1 MPVFQKILIANRGE
15 IALRIAR
22 TCQLMGI
29 ATVAIYSDADRDSLF
44 VNMAE
49 EAVALGGNTAAES
62 YLNIDKIL
70 EIAKRVNADAIHPGY
85 GFLSEN
91 ANFAVACAKKG
102 ITFIGPSPEAIRL
115 LGSKSSAKNLMQQH
129 GVPIIKGYSG
139 SDQTLQRLAYEA
151 AEVGFPLL
159 VKAAAGGGGK
169 GMRIVRTQSELLPAL
184 ESAKR
189 EAIAAFG
196 DDTVLLEQYFEA
208 AKHIEVQ
215 IIGDMHGKMLHLFER
230 ECSVQRRFQKIIEE
244 APSPSINERTR
255 REMCAA
261 AIKAGRAAAYYNAG
275 TVEFL
280 LDKQGDFYF
289 LEVNTRLQVEH
300 PVTEEIT
307 GVDLVRL
314 QIEVAQG
321 MKLGIAQDDI
331 ERFGHAIE
339 ARICAEDPR
348 LDFRPATG
356 KIQLWSEARIP
367 EIRYETGVES
377 NSVISPFYDPMIA
390 KIVASGPNRIE
401 AANRLS
407 KALGEL
413 CILGVV
419 TNRSFLMELLRNPD
433 FQAAEI
439 DTKYID
445 RNLAELSILGST
457 DEETLHEY
465 CIAAVLWRS
474 SQRTL
479 QIPTYLHGLPRGW
492 RNNFYAPQQE
502 AFAVGTEIYTVAYR
516 FKTDTN
522 LEIKVNQL
530 SFDDVFIKETGE
542 NHITLIVNGHKTT
555 YDIATDN
562 QTDYFVQRV
571 DYPTEHLVLQP
582 RFPEKIVEIDP
593 TQYVA
598 PMPGEIVK
606 VCVTAKQQVKI
617 GDPLVVLSSM
627 KMETTLYAALDG
639 IIEEVFVSEKQVV
652 EEGTLLLKI
661 EA

>member
-1 MPVFQKILIANRGE
+1 
-15 IALRIAR
+15 
-22 TCQLMGI
+22 
-29 ATVAIYSDADRDSLF
+29 
-44 VNMAE
+44 
-49 EAVALGGNTAAES
+49 
-62 YLNIDKIL
+62 
-70 EIAKRVNADAIHPGY
+70 
-85 GFLSEN
+85 
-91 ANFAVACAKKG
+91 
-102 ITFIGPSPEAIRL
+102 
-115 LGSKSSAKNLMQQH
+115 
-129 GVPIIKGYSG
+129 
-139 SDQTLQRLAYEA
+139 
-151 AEVGFPLL
+151 
-159 VKAAAGGGGK
+159 
-169 GMRIVRTQSELLPAL
+169 
-184 ESAKR
+184 
-189 EAIAAFG
+189 
-196 DDTVLLEQYFEA
+196 
-208 AKHIEVQ
+208 
-215 IIGDMHGKMLHLFER
+215 
-230 ECSVQRRFQKIIEE
+230 
-244 APSPSINERTR
+244 
-255 REMCAA
+255 
-261 AIKAGRAAAYYNAG
+261 
-275 TVEFL
+275 
-280 LDKQGDFYF
+280 
-289 LEVNTRLQVEH
+289 
-300 PVTEEIT
+300 
-307 GVDLVRL
+307 
-314 QIEVAQG
+314 
-321 MKLGIAQDDI
+321 
-331 ERFGHAIE
+331 
-339 ARICAEDPR
+339 
-348 LDFRPATG
+348 
-356 KIQLWSEARIP
+356 
-367 EIRYETGVES
+367 
-377 NSVISPFYDPMIA
+377 MIA